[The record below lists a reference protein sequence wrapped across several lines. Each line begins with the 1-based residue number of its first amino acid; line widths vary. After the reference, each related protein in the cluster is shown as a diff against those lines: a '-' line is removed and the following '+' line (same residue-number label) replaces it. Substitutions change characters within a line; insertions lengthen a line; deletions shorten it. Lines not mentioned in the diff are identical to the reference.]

1 MNWSGVGEEKS
12 EFTFCQADFTKNHER
27 ANWSVLSAIG
37 YLSIKLKCKV
47 CSKIDMPR
55 IS

>member
-12 EFTFCQADFTKNHER
+12 EFSFCQIDFTKNRER

-37 YLSIKLKCKV
+37 CLSIKLQSKV
-47 CSKIDMPR
+47 WFKIDMPR
-55 IS
+55 TN